1 MKKQS
6 TESRRRGRL
15 VEKPMTPPTP
25 LFSTGSIPRRR
36 SDWQGTSSRFKGVG
50 DENAVELDPG
60 YTDDPTDRIGRLHV
74 AGRHRPAASFPG
86 TWVRIPTYLTAI
98 ERRRSA

>member
-60 YTDDPTDRIGRLHV
+60 YTDDATDRIGRLHV
-74 AGRHRPAASFPG
+74 AGTSAGGFLPRHMGADSYVLDRD
-86 TWVRIPTYLTAI
+86 
-98 ERRRSA
+98 